1 MNKIEFTDKNGTFR
15 IHNPENYSGLY
26 LPLAGETG
34 LKSSITPNLGG
45 DSKTDQNHFLLEP
58 VSIENLHN
66 NRNTRNFWCR
76 IENKGCWS
84 VCGSS
89 AKQEAA
95 KFTKDQDESI
105 LEAGFMWQKLTRISR
120 EYEMKAETTSF
131 VTIDGTMEV
140 MMTELTNT
148 ADQEQ
153 KITPVAVIP
162 LYGRSADNIRDHRH
176 VTSLLHRIETE
187 TYGVEVCPVLSF
199 DERGHQKN
207 QTVYFVYGSTGEGE
221 APEKFYPTTEMFIG
235 EGGSYLNP
243 EAVRM
248 DKDGVLAGTKLQGK
262 EAAGGMRF
270 APVTLKPQET
280 VTYLVLAGVSGEKQN
295 IEKMTSAYRTKK
307 QIEKAFE
314 AVKKHWTDK
323 VNVDFST
330 GDTNIDNYLKWI
342 CFQPVLRRIYGCSFL
357 PYHDYGKGGRGWRDL
372 WQDCLALLIMEPSVV
387 RQMIVDNYGGVRM
400 DGTNATIIGSRQGEF
415 IADRNNITRVW
426 MDHAFWPFVTTKLYL
441 DQTGDLDIL
450 LEKVTYFK
458 DLQTKRGT
466 AHDNNWDHAY
476 GNKQRTA
483 GGNIYFGTILEHV
496 LLQNLCA
503 FYDVG
508 EHNEMRL
515 HGADWNDALDMAWEK
530 GESVAFTCAYAGNLK
545 DIVDCLKHMEEKT
558 GISKIEM
565 AEEMKCLLA
574 EGTELYESPDRKQ
587 KLLDEYTSLGE
598 HNVKGGMILVSTEQI
613 RKNLVEKAEWLM
625 QHIREK
631 EWISA
636 GDDMG
641 WFNGYYDNHGNAVE
655 YSKKDEVRM
664 MLTGQVFAVMS
675 KTAGEEQV
683 KEICRSADKFL
694 FDQKA
699 GGYRLNTDFK
709 EEKFDLGRMFGFAYG
724 EKENGAVF
732 SHMTVMYANALYQ
745 RGFIRE
751 GHKVLQTLLE
761 AAMNFENSKMYP
773 GLPEYFDNE
782 GRGLYAYLTGAASW
796 YMLTM
801 ITEVFGVKGDL
812 GDLVI
817 APSLLPEQFDE
828 KGSAGLKLEF
838 ARKKFEIIMHNPEK
852 KDLRIE
858 QIRRA
863 VCDEKV
869 VLEPEPEYGVRLR
882 KSVIETLD
890 PKKCHRIAVFF
901 QE

>member
-76 IENKGCWS
+76 IENKGSWS

-153 KITPVAVIP
+153 KITPVAAIP
-162 LYGRSADNIRDHRH
+162 VYGRSADNIRDHRH
-176 VTSLLHRIETE
+176 VTSLLHRIETK

-307 QIEKAFE
+307 QIEEAFE

-387 RQMIVDNYGGVRM
+387 RHMIVDNYGGVRM

-441 DQTGDLDIL
+441 DQTGDLDVL

-483 GGNIYFGTILEHV
+483 GGNVYFGTILEHI

-530 GESVAFTCAYAGNLK
+530 GESVAFTCAYAKNLK
-545 DIVDCLKHMEEKT
+545 DIADCLGSLEEKT

-587 KLLDEYTSLGE
+587 KLLDEYTSLCE

-817 APSLLPEQFDE
+817 APSLLSEQFDE

-890 PKKCHRIAVFF
+890 PKKCHRIDVFF

>member
-1 MNKIEFTDKNGTFR
+1 MN
-15 IHNPENYSGLY
+15 P
-26 LPLAGETG
+26 
-34 LKSSITPNLGG
+34 
-45 DSKTDQNHFLLEP
+45 
-58 VSIENLHN
+58 
-66 NRNTRNFWCR
+66 
-76 IENKGCWS
+76 
-84 VCGSS
+84 
-89 AKQEAA
+89 
-95 KFTKDQDESI
+95 
-105 LEAGFMWQKLTRISR
+105 
-120 EYEMKAETTSF
+120 
-131 VTIDGTMEV
+131 
-140 MMTELTNT
+140 
-148 ADQEQ
+148 
-153 KITPVAVIP
+153 
-162 LYGRSADNIRDHRH
+162 
-176 VTSLLHRIETE
+176 
-187 TYGVEVCPVLSF
+187 
-199 DERGHQKN
+199 
-207 QTVYFVYGSTGEGE
+207 
-221 APEKFYPTTEMFIG
+221 
-235 EGGSYLNP
+235 
-243 EAVRM
+243 
-248 DKDGVLAGTKLQGK
+248 DGVREMLL
-262 EAAGGMRF
+262 
-270 APVTLKPQET
+270 
-280 VTYLVLAGVSGEKQN
+280 N
-295 IEKMTSAYRTKK
+295 
-307 QIEKAFE
+307 
-314 AVKKHWTDK
+314 
-323 VNVDFST
+323 N
-330 GDTNIDNYLKWI
+330 
-342 CFQPVLRRIYGCSFL
+342 FQ
-357 PYHDYGKGGRGWRDL
+357 
-372 WQDCLALLIMEPSVV
+372 
-387 RQMIVDNYGGVRM
+387 GVRI
-400 DGTNATIIGSRQGEF
+400 DGTNATIIGSKEGTF
-415 IADRNNITRVW
+415 IADRNQITRVW
-426 MDHAFWPFVTTKLYL
+426 MDHGVWPFVTTKLYL

-483 GGNIYFGTILEHV
+483 GGNIYFGTILEHI

-545 DIVDCLKHMEEKT
+545 DIADCLKHMEEKT

-587 KLLDEYTSLGE
+587 KLLDEYTSLCE

-890 PKKCHRIAVFF
+890 PKKCHRIDVFF